1 MTAHTTDEGWEDRS
15 HDGARPSGRIR
26 VLLVDDHHIIRE
38 GVKAVAHAQAGI
50 DIVGEGGSVAE
61 VLPLIRAHRP
71 DVLLLD
77 LQLRH
82 ESSIDVIREVRR
94 RYERPRVVVLT
105 SHSEEEYV
113 IAAVS
118 AGAQGYV
125 GKHAEPAQIFE
136 AVRAVH
142 NGRRYIAAEVSC
154 GVFDARD
161 GATFTTREHA
171 VLTLL
176 SRGERNKAIGALL
189 GIAEETVKTHVKNIL
204 TKLGATSRTEAARK
218 AIDSRIVKRDD

>member
-1 MTAHTTDEGWEDRS
+1 MTGNNGGPRDA
-15 HDGARPSGRIR
+15 GRIR
-26 VLLVDDHHIIRE
+26 VVLVDDHQIIRE
-38 GVKAVAHAQAGI
+38 GVKAVAHAEAGI
-50 DIVGEGGSVAE
+50 DIVAEGGSVSE
-61 VLPLIRAHRP
+61 VLPLIRAHHP

-77 LQLRH
+77 LRLRN
-82 ESSIDVIREVRR
+82 ESSFDVIREVRR
-94 RYERPRVVVLT
+94 QYERPRVVVLT
-105 SHSEEEYV
+105 SHAEEEYV

-142 NGRRYIAAEVSC
+142 HGRRYIAAEVSS
-154 GVFDARD
+154 GALEARD

-176 SRGERNKAIGALL
+176 ARGERNKAIGALL

-204 TKLGATSRTEAARK
+204 SKLGATSRTEAARK
-218 AIDSRIVKRDD
+218 AIESRIVKSDD